1 MQLKGALFV
10 AIAWTALI
18 ASSCL
23 MPASAFKAF
32 TFDSIFQLDKIL
44 HLTLYYVFIVLWSLV
59 SKVITVRQK
68 YVLLIVGIAYGVLI
82 EVLQASMPLGR
93 SYELDDIIANTIG
106 CVLGVL
112 SISYIKRKLPLI
124 KKYLPFMSKLY

>member
-1 MQLKGALFV
+1 MRLKGALFI
-10 AIAWTALI
+10 AISWTALI

-59 SKVITVRQK
+59 SKLITVRQK
-68 YVLLIVGIAYGVLI
+68 CVLLIAGIAYGVLI
-82 EVLQASMPLGR
+82 EVLQATMSLGR

-106 CVLGVL
+106 CLLGVL

>member
-1 MQLKGALFV
+1 MRLKGALFI

-44 HLTLYYVFIVLWSLV
+44 HLTLYYVFIVLWSLA

-82 EVLQASMPLGR
+82 EVLQATMSLGR

-124 KKYLPFMSKLY
+124 KKYLPFRSKPY

>member
-1 MQLKGALFV
+1 MRLKGALFI

-18 ASSCL
+18 ASSSL

-59 SKVITVRQK
+59 SKVITLRQK
-68 YVLLIVGIAYGVLI
+68 YVLLIAGIAYGVLI
-82 EVLQASMPLGR
+82 EVLQGAMSLGR

-106 CVLGVL
+106 CILGVL
-112 SISYIKRKLPLI
+112 SISYINHKLPLI

>member
-1 MQLKGALFV
+1 MRLKGALFL

-18 ASSCL
+18 ASTCL
-23 MPASAFKAF
+23 MPASAFKVF

-44 HLTLYYVFIVLWSLV
+44 HLTLSYVFIVLWSLV
-59 SKVITVRQK
+59 SKVNTVRQK
-68 YVLLIVGIAYGVLI
+68 CILLIVGIAYGVLI
-82 EVLQASMPLGR
+82 ELLQATMPLGR

-112 SISYIKRKLPLI
+112 SISYMKRKLPLI

>member
-1 MQLKGALFV
+1 MRLKGALFL

-32 TFDSIFQLDKIL
+32 TFDSIFPLDKIL
-44 HLTLYYVFIVLWSLV
+44 HLTLHYVFIVLWSLV
-59 SKVITVRQK
+59 SKVNTVRQK
-68 YVLLIVGIAYGVLI
+68 CVLLIVGIAYGVLI
-82 EVLQASMPLGR
+82 EVLQATMSLGR

>member
-1 MQLKGALFV
+1 MQIKGALLI
-10 AIAWTALI
+10 AIAWTVLI

-82 EVLQASMPLGR
+82 EVLQASMSLGR

>member
-1 MQLKGALFV
+1 MQLKRALFV

-82 EVLQASMPLGR
+82 EVLQAAMSLGR

>member
-82 EVLQASMPLGR
+82 EVLQATMSLGR

>member
-1 MQLKGALFV
+1 MRLKGALFI

-44 HLTLYYVFIVLWSLV
+44 HFTLYYVFIVLWSLA

-68 YVLLIVGIAYGVLI
+68 YVLLIAGIAYGVLI
-82 EVLQASMPLGR
+82 EVLQGAMSLGR

-106 CVLGVL
+106 CILGVL
-112 SISYIKRKLPLI
+112 SISYINHKLPLI

>member
-1 MQLKGALFV
+1 MRLKGALFL

-32 TFDSIFQLDKIL
+32 TFDSIFKLDKIL

-82 EVLQASMPLGR
+82 EVLQAAMSLGR

>member
-1 MQLKGALFV
+1 
-10 AIAWTALI
+10 
-18 ASSCL
+18 

-68 YVLLIVGIAYGVLI
+68 YVLLIAGIAYGVLI
-82 EVLQASMPLGR
+82 EVLQATMSLGR

>member
-1 MQLKGALFV
+1 MRLKGALFV
-10 AIAWTALI
+10 PIAYTALI

-59 SKVITVRQK
+59 YKVITVRQK

-82 EVLQASMPLGR
+82 EVLQATMSLGR

>member
-1 MQLKGALFV
+1 MRLKGALFL

-23 MPASAFKAF
+23 IPASAFKAF

-44 HLTLYYVFIVLWSLV
+44 HLTLYYVFIVLWSLA

-82 EVLQASMPLGR
+82 EVLQATMSLGR

>member
-1 MQLKGALFV
+1 MRLKGALFI
-10 AIAWTALI
+10 AIAWTVLI

-32 TFDSIFQLDKIL
+32 TFDSILQLDKIL
-44 HLTLYYVFIVLWSLV
+44 HFTLYYVFIVLWSLA
-59 SKVITVRQK
+59 SKVIKVRQK
-68 YVLLIVGIAYGVLI
+68 YVLLIAGIAYGVLI
-82 EVLQASMPLGR
+82 EVLQGAMSLGR

-106 CVLGVL
+106 CILGVL
-112 SISYIKRKLPLI
+112 SISYINHKLPLI

>member
-1 MQLKGALFV
+1 MRLKGALFV
-10 AIAWTALI
+10 PIAYTALI

-59 SKVITVRQK
+59 YKVITVRQK

-82 EVLQASMPLGR
+82 EVLQATMSLGR
-93 SYELDDIIANTIG
+93 SYELEDIIANTIG
-106 CVLGVL
+106 SVLGVL
-112 SISYIKRKLPLI
+112 SICSIKRKLPFI

>member
-1 MQLKGALFV
+1 VQLKGALFV

-82 EVLQASMPLGR
+82 EVLQATMSLGR

>member
-1 MQLKGALFV
+1 MRLKGALFL

-23 MPASAFKAF
+23 ISASAFKAF
-32 TFDSIFQLDKIL
+32 TFDNIFQLDKIL

-59 SKVITVRQK
+59 SKVNTVRQK
-68 YVLLIVGIAYGVLI
+68 CVLLIVGIAYGVLI
-82 EVLQASMPLGR
+82 EVLQAAMSLGR